1 MFMVMMSGKYT
12 CLKCQGALD
21 ATESLHVFCQSCD
34 EHYMIAGTEALAE
47 GSSLEE
53 LQDEQEDEDE
63 ITTEDG
69 AQKFED
75 SDEDDDVKQNSK
87 NVTATWKPD
96 VTYRKNAIN
105 RVAEV
110 DRIQSTFKH
119 MALSQSKKRRSFE
132 DAETIFES
140 YHYPD
145 GMYPIRTDLTKPLTM
160 VNHHGDMEHYRLEK
174 IDYDWTGSSRTKLN
188 TSEGKLLSL
197 MYTSSS
203 NQLLKGFRRMSRD
216 RRAEIYRLL
225 NVKNAAEQQGG
236 ILWYVAHMKIIKS
249 RTKSYGNGPPR
260 VEVFCME
267 IIIERV
273 GISSAFLF
281 LQCLN
286 GTFEAK
292 KITLPF
298 YPEVL
303 PIGRQTN
310 SRTAPTPE
318 NGYFDSKAV
327 SRQHAD
333 IWAGLSG
340 RVFIRDV
347 KSSNGTYVNDL
358 RLSPEKCESEP
369 HELRLGDKLELGYN
383 IESEDQKTVVHYKI
397 FAIVDFVGFPGLR
410 TS

>member
-1 MFMVMMSGKYT
+1 
-12 CLKCQGALD
+12 
-21 ATESLHVFCQSCD
+21 
-34 EHYMIAGTEALAE
+34 MIARTQALAE
-47 GSSLEE
+47 GSSIEE

-63 ITTEDG
+63 DEDEDEGTSEDGKELGVIPERHSLILPSKG
-69 AQKFED
+69 AQKYED
-75 SDEDDDVKQNSK
+75 SDEDDDVKQNST
-87 NVTATWKPD
+87 NVTATREPD
-96 VTYRKNAIN
+96 ATNRKNAIN

-119 MALSQSKKRRSFE
+119 MALSQSKKRQSFE

-145 GMYPIRTDLTKPLTM
+145 GMYPFRTNSRKPLTLFS
-160 VNHHGDMEHYRLEK
+160 HHGDFEHYRLEK
-174 IDYDWTGSSRTKLN
+174 KDYDWTETSRTKLN
-188 TSEGKLLSL
+188 TLEHKLLSL
-197 MYTSSS
+197 INTSTS

-236 ILWYVAHMKIIKS
+236 ILWYVTHMKIIKS
-249 RTKSYGNGPPR
+249 RTKSYGNGPPK

-273 GISSAFLF
+273 GASSAFLF
-281 LQCLN
+281 LRPLN

-298 YPEVL
+298 YPDVL
-303 PIGRQTN
+303 RIGRQTG

-333 IWAGLSG
+333 IWADLRG

-347 KSSNGTYVNDL
+347 KSSNGTYVNGQ
-358 RLSPEKCESEP
+358 RLSPEKCEWEP
-369 HELRLGDKLELGYN
+369 HELRQRDKLEFACN
-383 IESEDQKTVVHYKI
+383 IVSMDQKTIIHHKI
-397 FAIVDFVGFPGLR
+397 LAIVDFVGFLGLR